1 MNHSVTQKNV
11 DIVFL
16 DRYKITRFFA
26 EGGKNK
32 GLVVRMM
39 LLAAIVGASSGC
51 NTNGKAVS
59 SIVKSHSINIEKK
72 APAQQALIAGRYIKL
87 DKQGQPLKNQQVSY
101 KEQAWQCVKD
111 VKTGLIWEVKTLEG
125 LHNKKDEY
133 NWWNDSFKFKDKVNQ
148 QGWCGATDW
157 RVPNFE
163 ELRALVYCSN
173 GMPQK
178 EAWIETCSGKND
190 SKGPYQRPVIEQQ
203 VFPNTQD
210 SFYWSSSPYADYAF
224 NAWYVN
230 FYLGYGHTS
239 SKGDNFHVR
248 LVRSGQ

>member
-1 MNHSVTQKNV
+1 MNHSDTQKNV
-11 DIVFL
+11 GTVLL

-32 GLVVRMM
+32 GLVVVRMM

-72 APAQQALIAGRYIKL
+72 APTQQALIAGRYIKL

-125 LHNKKDEY
+125 LHNKKYHDEY
-133 NWWNDSFKFKDKVNQ
+133 SWNNSFKFKDKVNQ

-157 RVPNFE
+157 QVPSIE
-163 ELRALVYCSN
+163 ELRSLVYCSN
-173 GMPQK
+173 GTSQE
-178 EAWIETCSGKND
+178 EAQGKGCSGKND
-190 SKGPYQRPVIEQQ
+190 SKV
-203 VFPNTQD
+203 
-210 SFYWSSSPYADYAF
+210 
-224 NAWYVN
+224 
-230 FYLGYGHTS
+230 LG
-239 SKGDNFHVR
+239 
-248 LVRSGQ
+248 

>member
-1 MNHSVTQKNV
+1 MNHSDTQKNV
-11 DIVFL
+11 GIVFL

-59 SIVKSHSINIEKK
+59 SIVKSHSIHIEKK

-111 VKTGLIWEVKTLEG
+111 IKTGLIWEVKTLEG

-133 NWWNDSFKFKDKVNQ
+133 NWKESFKFKDNVNQ

-157 RVPNFE
+157 RVPSIE
-163 ELRALVYCSN
+163 ELRTLVYCSN
-173 GMPQK
+173 GMSQE
-178 EAWIETCSGKND
+178 EALKYTCRGK
-190 SKGPYQRPVIEQQ
+190 KHTKVPYQRPTIEWQ
-203 VFPNTQD
+203 VFSNTRKNL
-210 SFYWSSSPYADYAF
+210 FYWSSSPNTANFVWHVHFYDGIALANPKGF
-224 NAWYVN
+224 N
-230 FYLGYGHTS
+230 GS
-239 SKGDNFHVR
+239 VR